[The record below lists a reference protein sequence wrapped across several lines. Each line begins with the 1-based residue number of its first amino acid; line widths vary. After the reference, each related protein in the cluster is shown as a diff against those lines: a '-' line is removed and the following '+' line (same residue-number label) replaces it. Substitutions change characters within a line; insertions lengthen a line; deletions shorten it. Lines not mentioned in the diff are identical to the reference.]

1 MSDFGGQSSTA
12 SLNAMLGA
20 GSVFEGK
27 LHFEGQVRIDG
38 TFTGEITTKDLLVI
52 GEGAK
57 VSATI
62 NCGSVEIKGDIT
74 GHVNATESIVL
85 RADRARPGRHLLAV
99 AGHRQGRRLRGQHAY
114 DERCAEHGHRRVGR
128 SPPEEGQGS
137 RASAASSFRAVGPQ
151 RKTATATRAAS
162 TRPSSPWPGS
172 PSEVSNTR
180 VGDAPDVMPA
190 VHLWQKQTGSA
201 GNAHR
206 GSIGRLTTA
215 HVIASPRTGSGARAR
230 RA

>member
-74 GHVNATESIVL
+74 GNVNATESIAL
-85 RADRARPGRHLLAV
+85 RATARVQADI
-99 AGHRQGRRLRGQHAY
+99 Y
-114 DERCAEHGHRRVGR
+114 
-128 SPPEEGQGS
+128 
-137 RASAASSFRAVGPQ
+137 
-151 RKTATATRAAS
+151 
-162 TRPSSPWPGS
+162 S
-172 PSEVSNTR
+172 PSLVIDQGAVFEGNTR
-180 VGDAPDVMPA
+180 M
-190 VHLWQKQTGSA
+190 T
-201 GNAHR
+201 
-206 GSIGRLTTA
+206 
-215 HVIASPRTGSGARAR
+215 SGARSMVTVASGDR
-230 RA
+230 RQKKGKGPAFSRELVPSGRSAEENGHSDEGGEHPTE